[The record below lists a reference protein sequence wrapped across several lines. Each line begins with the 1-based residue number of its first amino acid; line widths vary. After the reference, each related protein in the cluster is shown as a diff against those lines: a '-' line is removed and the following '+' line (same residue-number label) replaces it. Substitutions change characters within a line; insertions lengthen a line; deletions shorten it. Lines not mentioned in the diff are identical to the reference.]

1 MAARRRRVVWS
12 QRARDALDEAV
23 AYIAKDAPD
32 VARRLLE
39 GILDAARSLETLSE
53 RGRIVPEL
61 AEPTFREL
69 LRSPYRLIYRVDAE
83 QVIVVALV
91 HEARDF
97 ATWQREQQA

>member
-12 QRARDALDEAV
+12 LRARDAVNEAV
-23 AYIAKDAPD
+23 AYISQDAPD

-61 AEPTFREL
+61 AEPTLREL
-69 LRSPYRLIYRVDAE
+69 LMSPYRLIYHVDAE
-83 QVIVVALV
+83 QVTVIALV